1 MNATAFRVQLVK
13 KLCYGFYL
21 GMELIREKDGGNI
34 CRRYK
39 LWVKSIIE
47 YNAFNYLERNMWTSK

>member
-39 LWVKSIIE
+39 LWVESIID
-47 YNAFNYLERNMWTSK
+47 

>member
-47 YNAFNYLERNMWTSK
+47 YNSFNYLERNMWTPK